1 MAETLADI
9 RARLEADPQYATLTR
24 HVNGVVETL
33 DAAERGALLDEWAA
47 NERQRQLDTE
57 AEAGR
62 KTIRDQV
69 RTARTMLIAIRDDA
83 NMTNA
88 EAVQNIRDLAR
99 IQLGVITVLI
109 DRALV
114 EGE

>member
-1 MAETLADI
+1 MARTKQEILDAF
-9 RARLEADPQYATLTR
+9 LADPQYAVLTST
-24 HVNGVVETL
+24 VNGEAVTL
-33 DAAERGALLDEWAA
+33 SDAERLALINEWAD
-47 NERQRQLDTE
+47 NQLALEVETE
-57 AEAGR
+57 AEATR
-62 KTIRDQV
+62 KAIRDQV
-69 RTARTMLIAIRDDA
+69 RTARAMLIAIRDDA

-114 EGE
+114 ERE